1 MNPFGPRVDP
11 LASGHAADSWSSGG
25 FADAVSASQPAGSWG
40 QFPGDTAHEARPPA
54 ANLPLASFGLRF
66 AAHLIDQ
73 AAIFAAAWF
82 AGRPFG
88 EMLGGFFHA
97 NTAASPL
104 VSHAMS
110 YAGALLVAAL
120 TSFVFEVLWIG
131 SHWQATPGKRAMRLK
146 VTDVRFRPLGY
157 GRAFGRYTMKGLS
170 GSVFCIGFLVQPF
183 TARKQALH
191 DLLAGT
197 LVVRSAAPRS

>member
-1 MNPFGPRVDP
+1 V
-11 LASGHAADSWSSGG
+11 
-25 FADAVSASQPAGSWG
+25 
-40 QFPGDTAHEARPPA
+40 
-54 ANLPLASFGLRF
+54 ASFGQRL

-82 AGRPFG
+82 VGKPFG
-88 EMLGGFFHA
+88 AMLGGFFY
-97 NTAASPL
+97 TDPTGSPL
-104 VSHAMS
+104 ASQAMS

-120 TSFVFEVLWIG
+120 MSFMFEVFWIG

-146 VTDVRFRPLGY
+146 VTDLRAKPVGY
-157 GRAFGRYTMKGLS
+157 GRAFGRYMMKGLS

-197 LVVRSAAPRS
+197 LVVRSSASES

>member
-1 MNPFGPRVDP
+1 
-11 LASGHAADSWSSGG
+11 
-25 FADAVSASQPAGSWG
+25 
-40 QFPGDTAHEARPPA
+40 
-54 ANLPLASFGLRF
+54 
-66 AAHLIDQ
+66 
-73 AAIFAAAWF
+73 
-82 AGRPFG
+82 
-88 EMLGGFFHA
+88 
-97 NTAASPL
+97 
-104 VSHAMS
+104 MS
-110 YAGALLVAAL
+110 YAGALLVAGL

-131 SHWQATPGKRAMRLK
+131 SRWQATPGKRAMRLK
-146 VTDVRFRPLGY
+146 VTDVRCRPLGY